1 MAKQVNSKYN
11 YQYDS
16 TARAYAEPLEPL
28 KVPVPGGQPK
38 RKTKATPRSK
48 ADLAFG
54 MQISICGLILFA
66 CALMYINSYASL
78 RTKQK
83 ELNALKNEKIA
94 VSNAITK
101 VEAEM
106 SQKLDLEY
114 IKQRASEELGM
125 RKPLAHQ
132 IVYIQLPEKSYTLYN

>member
-1 MAKQVNSKYN
+1 
-11 YQYDS
+11 
-16 TARAYAEPLEPL
+16 
-28 KVPVPGGQPK
+28 
-38 RKTKATPRSK
+38 
-48 ADLAFG
+48 
-54 MQISICGLILFA
+54 
-66 CALMYINSYASL
+66 MYINSYASL

-114 IKQRASEELGM
+114 IKQRASKELGM